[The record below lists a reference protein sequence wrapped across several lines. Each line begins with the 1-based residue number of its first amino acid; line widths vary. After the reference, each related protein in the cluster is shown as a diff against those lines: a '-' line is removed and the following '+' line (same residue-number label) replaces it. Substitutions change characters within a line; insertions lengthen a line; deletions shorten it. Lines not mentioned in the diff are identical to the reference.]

1 MGLTILSSVIMVVM
15 SFLIDVIYV
24 VIDPRI
30 KLYDK

>member
-1 MGLTILSSVIMVVM
+1 VIMVVM